1 MLIMNKNFHLRI
13 ALCKLGLKK
22 KKACSLLVRL
32 NLTLGTVSV
41 V

>member
-1 MLIMNKNFHLRI
+1 MNKNFPLRI
-13 ALCKLGLKK
+13 ALCELGLKKK